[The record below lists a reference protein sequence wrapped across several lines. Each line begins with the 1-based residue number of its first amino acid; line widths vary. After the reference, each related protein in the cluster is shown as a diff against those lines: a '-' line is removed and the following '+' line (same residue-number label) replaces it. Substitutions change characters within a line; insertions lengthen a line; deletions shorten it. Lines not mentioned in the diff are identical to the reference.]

1 MRAPEAPLADRMR
14 PRSLDEVLGQEHLAG
29 PGGLLRQLG
38 EGPLPSLIFQGPP
51 GTGKTTLARLFA
63 GGTGARFVQ
72 LSAVLSGVADLREA
86 VKEAKRARDGL
97 ERRSTVLFVDE
108 IHRWNKAQQD
118 ALLPHV
124 EAGTVTLLGATTEN
138 PGFYIIPALRSR
150 CRIARLEPLGSD
162 AVRALLERALED
174 RDRGLGARDIRLEEP
189 ALVAL
194 AQAADGD
201 ARRALSLLED
211 VARRVEPG
219 SAVDLEARAAL
230 VEEAQLRHDRDGDAH
245 YDVLSAFI
253 KSMRGSD
260 VDAAVYWLA
269 RLLEGGEPPEAVAR
283 RVVIFAAEDVGNAD
297 PRALQ
302 LAVAAAQAVA
312 LTGMP
317 EARIPLAQA
326 VTYCSTAPK
335 SNAAYKA
342 IDAALARVKSTGSL
356 PVPPHLRNAPTQLAK
371 QAGHGRGYRYPH
383 DHPHHIVAQQYRP
396 EEVSRDVYYLPAP
409 HGTEKTIAERL
420 AWWSKLLA
428 ERDRDPN

>member
-1 MRAPEAPLADRMR
+1 MTAPEAPLADRMR
-14 PRSLDEVLGQEHLAG
+14 PRSLDEVLGQDHLAG
-29 PGGLLRQLG
+29 PGGMLRQLG
-38 EGPLPSLIFQGPP
+38 TGSLPSVIFQGPP

-63 GGTGARFVQ
+63 GSTGARFQQ
-72 LSAVLSGVADLREA
+72 LSAVLSGVADLRAA
-86 VKEAKRARDGL
+86 VKQAQIVRDGL
-97 ERRSTVLFVDE
+97 EQRATVLFVDE

-150 CRIARLEPLGSD
+150 CRMARLEPLQPQH
-162 AVRALLERALED
+162 VQTLLERALGDVE
-174 RDRGLGARDIRLEEP
+174 RGLGALEITLVP
-189 ALVAL
+189 QAMAALS
-194 AQAADGD
+194 QAADGD

-219 SAVDLEARAAL
+219 STVDLERLSQL
-230 VEEAQLRHDRDGDAH
+230 VEAAELRHDRDGDAH

-260 VDAAVYWLA
+260 PDAALYWLA
-269 RLLEGGEPPEAVAR
+269 RLLKGGEPPEAIAR

-302 LAVAAAQAVA
+302 VAVAAAQAVQ

-317 EARIPLAQA
+317 EARIPIAQA
-326 VTYCSTAPK
+326 VTYCSSAPK

-342 IDAALARVKSTGSL
+342 IDAAIARVEATGSL
-356 PVPPHLRNAPTQLAK
+356 PVPLHLRNAPTAIAK
-371 QAGHGRGYRYPH
+371 QAGHGKGYLYPH

-396 EEVSRDVYYLPAP
+396 TEVAGDVYYRPTP
-409 HGTEKTIAERL
+409 HGNEKTIADRL
-420 AWWSKLLA
+420 AWWSQHLA
-428 ERDRDPN
+428 GRDKE